1 MRDGH
6 EAAGRQRCDQPV
18 DDAVRVVR
26 VRVVVQEVPDG
37 DQQQAHRFGE
47 VDEGAQLRVG
57 QDPLGVT
64 QVGLR
69 DPGRHPFVGEQ
80 GTGMHDDL
88 RVVVD
93 VDDPGRWVDRLGD
106 LVGVLPGRQSGA
118 DVDDLG
124 NALHLNDLGHRAGQE
139 RPVVPGALRGLR
151 RAGGDPG
158 GQVAVHS
165 EGVLAAVRATKPR
178 GVDAPRART
187 CQVDADRRSPVML
200 VRLTL
205 RHAAPL
211 ERLGLAPRTSRRHIA

>member
-18 DDAVRVVR
+18 DDAVGVVR

-124 NALHLNDLGHRAGQE
+124 NALHLNDSVTARARNARLFRALCGVCGE
-139 RPVVPGALRGLR
+139 RA
-151 RAGGDPG
+151 AI
-158 GQVAVHS
+158 
-165 EGVLAAVRATKPR
+165 LAASSRSTVKVSLPPS
-178 GVDAPRART
+178 APP
-187 CQVDADRRSPVML
+187 S
-200 VRLTL
+200 
-205 RHAAPL
+205 HAA
-211 ERLGLAPRTSRRHIA
+211 